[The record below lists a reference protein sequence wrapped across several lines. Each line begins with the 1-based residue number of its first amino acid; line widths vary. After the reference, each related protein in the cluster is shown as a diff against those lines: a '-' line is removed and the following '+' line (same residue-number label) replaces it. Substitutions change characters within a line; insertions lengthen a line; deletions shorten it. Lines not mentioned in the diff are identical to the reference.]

1 MTPVSRFKT
10 PEQSLGELDT
20 LDAAKLIAAAADIA
34 LILDQ
39 DGVIQDVAFGS
50 EDLQKGGFGPWQGQR
65 WVDTVTVESRT
76 KVEQLLK
83 EAADSGTPRWREISH
98 AAPRGGTLLVR
109 YSAVRLGDNGRVVA
123 IGRDL
128 RAIANLQQRL
138 IAAQQSME
146 REYARL
152 RHAETRYRLLFHL
165 AAEAVLI
172 VDVSTQKIVEANPSA
187 AQLLGMPAGRL
198 VGKPITELFADSGAS
213 AVQNLLVAVRGA
225 GWADDVRARLANG
238 EQEFSVSASIFRQE
252 NASHFLLRLA
262 SLHNEPSGVLP
273 RAKSKLLKVVDS
285 MPDALVVTG
294 PDHTVLDVNPA
305 FLDMAQLATEE
316 QARGEPLDR
325 WLGRNA
331 VDFSVL
337 VANLREYGSVRNFST
352 VVHGEFGSIEEV
364 EISAVAVINGEQPCD
379 GFVIRH
385 ARHRETVEP
394 TGEKQLPRS
403 VEQLTGLVGRVSL
416 KELVR
421 ETTDVIERLCIQAAL
436 THTGDNRASAAQML
450 GLSRQ
455 SLYAKLRRFGMGDLG
470 PDEAEDAEES

>member
-1 MTPVSRFKT
+1 LTPVSRIKT
-10 PEQSLGELDT
+10 PEKSLGDLAA

-34 LILDQ
+34 LIVDRE
-39 DGVIQDVAFGS
+39 GVIQDVAFGS
-50 EDLQKGGFGPWQGQR
+50 EELQKDGIGQWLGQR
-65 WVDTVTVESRT
+65 WLDTVTVDSRP

-83 EAADSGTPRWREISH
+83 EAATGGTSRWREISH
-98 AAPRGGTLLVR
+98 ILPRGANILLR
-109 YSAVRLGDNGRVVA
+109 YSAVRLGDTGRVVA

-128 RAIANLQQRL
+128 RAIASLQQRL

-172 VDVSTQKIVEANPSA
+172 VDVSTQRIVEANPAA

-198 VGKPITELFADSGAS
+198 VGKAITELFADSGAA
-213 AVQNLLVAVRGA
+213 AVQSLLVTVRGA
-225 GWADDVRARLANG
+225 GWADDVRARLADG
-238 EQEFSVSASIFRQE
+238 DQDFSVSASIFRQE
-252 NASHFLLRLA
+252 NASHFLIRLS
-262 SLHNEPSGVLP
+262 SLNNEPSSALP
-273 RAKSKLLKVVDS
+273 RAKSKLIKVVES
-285 MPDALVVTG
+285 MPDAMVVTG
-294 PDHTVLDVNPA
+294 PDHTILDVNPA

-331 VDFSVL
+331 VDFNVL
-337 VANLREYGSVRNFST
+337 VANLREYGSVRNFAS
-352 VVHGEFGSIEEV
+352 VVHGEFGSVEEV
-364 EISAVAVINGEQPCD
+364 EISAVSVISGEQPCS
-379 GFVIRH
+379 GFIVRH
-385 ARHRETVEP
+385 ARHREEVEP
-394 TGEKQLPRS
+394 AIDKQLPRS

-470 PDEAEDAEES
+470 PDEGEDAEEA